1 MTPVTEYARW
11 KFAERSSY
19 MTQRRAP
26 LGFMGFGEA
35 GYHLARGLRGAGAP
49 PLVAFD
55 INARNGSMGERI
67 RARAA
72 ETGTHLAETPAELAT
87 HAAVIL
93 SVVTAAS
100 AVDAAASVAQVLS
113 ADQVYADL
121 NSVSPSTKRQIADV
135 VGAGAGRFVEVA
147 VMAPIPGPEHRVPMI
162 LNGPGASALV
172 AAVSPFQMRV
182 DVIDDAIGTAAAV
195 KMCRSIVIKG
205 LEALLL
211 ECTVAA
217 REYGATDRV
226 YASLTETYPGM
237 NWRATADY
245 MIGRVLEHGARR
257 AHEMEEVAVTLR
269 AAGIEPVM
277 SEATARRQN
286 WEASLRAS
294 GRLAGPRPADAASL
308 VALLVESESA
318 RRS

>member
-100 AVDAAASVAQVLS
+100 AVDAAASVAPKVS
-113 ADQVYADL
+113 AA
-121 NSVSPSTKRQIADV
+121 
-135 VGAGAGRFVEVA
+135 
-147 VMAPIPGPEHRVPMI
+147 
-162 LNGPGASALV
+162 
-172 AAVSPFQMRV
+172 
-182 DVIDDAIGTAAAV
+182 
-195 KMCRSIVIKG
+195 
-205 LEALLL
+205 
-211 ECTVAA
+211 
-217 REYGATDRV
+217 
-226 YASLTETYPGM
+226 
-237 NWRATADY
+237 
-245 MIGRVLEHGARR
+245 
-257 AHEMEEVAVTLR
+257 
-269 AAGIEPVM
+269 
-277 SEATARRQN
+277 
-286 WEASLRAS
+286 
-294 GRLAGPRPADAASL
+294 
-308 VALLVESESA
+308 
-318 RRS
+318 